1 MFSTNDCISLMHLAF
16 QKLGLDC
23 ANWTEPIYMDLTR
36 CVETFFRPSAFLT
49 HEVVVVLTSI
59 TLFLFYNHYS
69 CKWSISNYIL
79 KLVVDIMES
88 TGILHYA
95 LAVLDY
101 MHPLWKINLY
111 NDLRMSQTIFCR
123 KAGGDEERMV
133 LLFFNQ
139 VGVLIWLKPDNLID
153 SFIFH
158 IFFICVL

>member
-1 MFSTNDCISLMHLAF
+1 MQMI
-16 QKLGLDC
+16 
-23 ANWTEPIYMDLTR
+23 
-36 CVETFFRPSAFLT
+36 
-49 HEVVVVLTSI
+49 
-59 TLFLFYNHYS
+59 
-69 CKWSISNYIL
+69 ISNYIL

-158 IFFICVL
+158 IFFICVLKHCGINICLCTVLCISYLSWHKFKGNFFYTVLVSDTAYMVISLL